1 MNFEELLTQAQLG
14 SEAALEEILARY
26 RPLLVKHSICDGFF
40 DEDLYQELCMTIL
53 NCIRNFK
60 IISKI

>member
-26 RPLLVKHSICDGFF
+26 RPLLAKESICNVFF
-40 DEDLYQELCMTIL
+40 DEDLYQELCITL
-53 NCIRNFK
+53 VNCIRNFR
-60 IISKI
+60 I